1 MPKKYKVKR
10 YSSIYNRSKK
20 RRSLAFQIIM
30 SIVVF
35 VAIALIVYLISIGVN
50 SYINR
55 ESYTELDS
63 SILSAPS
70 DTNNIADD
78 KYQNTSEKIMAS
90 EMSASSIE
98 NNSYITEF
106 IKKSKDEGKNAVVVP
121 LKTKSGSILY
131 STNVQKAKSWEAIA
145 DYIIDALDLAKKIK
159 DAGLVPIAKVSAF
172 YDQTAPHA
180 KRENSYYQ
188 GSQKTTTHLFKNSVT
203 KKAERW
209 LNPYKEASRKYICD
223 IVAELGNFGYSYVLL
238 DDVAFPDVEFDS
250 SVGTDA
256 NGKSKSEILK
266 TFVKELDDIG
276 VPTIISYDWSAI
288 GGGKS
293 SDIIYGGDISTY
305 GIKNQAPIIDISK
318 PPTGL
323 SEKNEIIKSA
333 IDYIRNKNS
342 DVFIVPKIPLSS
354 TSKESIISE
363 LKSLQIYSNII
374 FADN

>member
-30 SIVVF
+30 SVVVF

-55 ESYTELDS
+55 ESYIELDS
-63 SILSAPS
+63 SILGTPS
-70 DTNNIADD
+70 DAINTSDD
-78 KYQNTSEKIMAS
+78 KCQNTNEKIIAS
-90 EMSASSIE
+90 EISASSIE
-98 NNSYITEF
+98 NKSYITEF
-106 IKKSKDEGKNAVVVP
+106 IKKAKDEGKNSIVVP
-121 LKTKSGSILY
+121 LKTKDGSILY
-131 STNVQKAKSWEAIA
+131 STNVQKAKSWETIA
-145 DYIIDALDLAKKIK
+145 DSPIDALSLATKIK
-159 DAGLVPIAKVSAF
+159 DVGLVPIAKISAF
-172 YDQTAPHA
+172 YDQIAPHA

-203 KKAERW
+203 KKTERW
-209 LNPYKEASRKYICD
+209 LNPYKEVARKYICD
-223 IVAELGNFGYSYVLL
+223 IVAELGNLGYSYVLV
-238 DDVAFPDVEFDS
+238 DNVAFPDVEFDS

-266 TFVKELDDIG
+266 TFIKELDNTK

-293 SDIIYGGDISTY
+293 ADIIYGGDISTY
-305 GIKNQAPIIDISK
+305 GITHQAPTINISK

-333 IDYIRNKNS
+333 ID
-342 DVFIVPKIPLSS
+342 
-354 TSKESIISE
+354 
-363 LKSLQIYSNII
+363 
-374 FADN
+374 